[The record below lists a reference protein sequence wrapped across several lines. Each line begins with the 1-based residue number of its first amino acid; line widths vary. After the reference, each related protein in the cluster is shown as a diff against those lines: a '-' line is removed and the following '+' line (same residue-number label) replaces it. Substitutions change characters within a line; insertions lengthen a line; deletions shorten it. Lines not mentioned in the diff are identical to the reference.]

1 MKVILWETDKI
12 AKVKCVWI
20 VQIFESQ
27 QYLFL
32 NKNSYLQ
39 EKELAQLWGLPS
51 LRQWPVLKSQKLP
64 QKAFWQIL
72 HRLCCSFTFTSCSV
86 SSENIVKLLR
96 QTLTLIFFTQLFYH
110 WQENIWLSHCWKLF
124 DWLSYLRVSRLITV
138 NWQQTPAPAAST
150 GPVQHCPV
158 LIHDQPRL
166 IIVSVV
172 TPRHRHSPMVSTAP
186 DSDNDQVSVGGVGDN
201 SVRYHSTA

>member
-1 MKVILWETDKI
+1 MFPSPSAKLLQKYFSVVQIIWLDLIKYFSSEKMKVILWETDKI

-86 SSENIVKLLR
+86 SSENIAKLLR

-110 WQENIWLSHCWKLF
+110 WQEIF
-124 DWLSYLRVSRLITV
+124 DCLTVENYLTDSRVSVSHGWSPSTDNKHRL
-138 NWQQTPAPAAST
+138 QQPAPVQYNIVRCWST
-150 GPVQHCPV
+150 
-158 LIHDQPRL
+158 ISR
-166 IIVSVV
+166 
-172 TPRHRHSPMVSTAP
+172 
-186 DSDNDQVSVGGVGDN
+186 DSS
-201 SVRYHSTA
+201 S